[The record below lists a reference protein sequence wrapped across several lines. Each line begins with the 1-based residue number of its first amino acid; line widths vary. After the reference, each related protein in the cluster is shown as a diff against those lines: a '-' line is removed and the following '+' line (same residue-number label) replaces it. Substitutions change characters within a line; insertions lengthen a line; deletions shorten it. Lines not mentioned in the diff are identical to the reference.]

1 GRWFAGP
8 IAWLRSLRD
17 RLYAWSAGR
26 REKALER
33 AKQRAAERT
42 ALRGGKRAP
51 KRADADGDSARPRR
65 YSPAEALE
73 TPGGTVES
81 ALPIDADAPPFDL
94 NPEFEPAV
102 DGEPYEIPI
111 RPLEDNPVIRR
122 VPEPEREED
131 EEYHFAETAAP
142 VKPLRRKRVYRMP
155 STELLNETPTRGGY
169 DGQELKEVA
178 GRIKSKLEE
187 FNVRGSVVQI
197 NPGPV
202 VTTFEY

>member
-1 GRWFAGP
+1 VSAMNRTGALIATAAGSVIALYLISTFEVAMLGRWFAGP

-51 KRADADGDSARPRR
+51 KRADVDGDSARPRR
-65 YSPAEALE
+65 SSPAEALE
-73 TPGGTVES
+73 TPGGMAES

-122 VPEPEREED
+122 
-131 EEYHFAETAAP
+131 
-142 VKPLRRKRVYRMP
+142 
-155 STELLNETPTRGGY
+155 
-169 DGQELKEVA
+169 
-178 GRIKSKLEE
+178 
-187 FNVRGSVVQI
+187 
-197 NPGPV
+197 
-202 VTTFEY
+202 